1 MNKKVFILIPL
12 LISLLV
18 WGGYK
23 LLREEPDPMLIVEG
37 ITAELSSALQNEDW
51 QGAAALFVTPPGDS
65 TFARAAAELP
75 DIHYPISVVE
85 ANPVGDR
92 KRHNVYTAI
101 GFTYERR
108 PVVIVSTI
116 FQGED
121 DKWRIER
128 WIPSGAF
135 MAPTAPAVIA
145 ARVLNREF
153 MTDED
158 GRDLAVLYAEF
169 DGADNIRGYFVLALS
184 GDESSMDK
192 YSFELEKDGGDWRA
206 AQTVKIEGNK

>member
-1 MNKKVFILIPL
+1 MSKKVFIAIPIL
-12 LISLLV
+12 LALLV
-18 WGGYK
+18 WGAYK
-23 LLREEPDPMLIVEG
+23 LLHEEPDPMLIVEE
-37 ITAELSSALQNEDW
+37 ITAGLYSALHEEDW
-51 QGAAALFVTPPGDS
+51 PRAAALFVAPPGEAAL
-65 TFARAAAELP
+65 ARAAAELP

-85 ANPVGDR
+85 ANPVGDL

-135 MAPTAPAVIA
+135 MSPAAPAIIA
-145 ARVLNREF
+145 ARVLNGEF
-153 MTDED
+153 MADEE
-158 GRDLAVLYAEF
+158 GRDLSVLYAEF
-169 DGADNIRGYFVLALS
+169 DGMEKIKGYFVLALS
-184 GDESSMDK
+184 EGTPTIDK
-192 YSFELEKDGGDWRA
+192 YSFELNKSGDEWEA
-206 AQTVKIEGNK
+206 TETVKMGGQ